1 MGFKK
6 FIPTTTKII
15 IAQRLSS
22 VQDADR
28 ILILDGGRIAAIGSH
43 EELLADNE
51 LYREIWH
58 SQNRGSGKSTEGGDG
73 DANA

>member
-28 ILILDGGRIAAIGSH
+28 ILILDGGRVVAVGSH
-43 EELLADNE
+43 AELLAGNE

-58 SQNRGSGKSTEGGDG
+58 SQNRGSDAAGEGGDG
-73 DANA
+73 HADA